1 MEVKDYEKKS
11 LWIILIISIFM
22 TFVPYIYAAT
32 VVDSGTCGDN
42 ATMVAQQQWN
52 ADQSAVQVKFMT
64 DMAKMPSNLGMI

>member
-1 MEVKDYEKKS
+1 MKKRVCG
-11 LWIILIISIFM
+11 IILIISIFM

-42 ATMVAQQQWN
+42 ATMVAQQQRN

-64 DMAKMPSNLGMI
+64 DMAKILSNLGII